1 MRDEEVFLM
10 VVLPGLCVGAAFLL
24 SHSKRVH
31 EQKMKRLDVLQEA
44 LRHPSL
50 GDDTRADLVRLLS
63 EEHRREA
70 KPLMR
75 WVRSGWRLG
84 HVLLLAVS
92 WLLMV
97 GGAASW
103 GIGRLS
109 GWSSYSLQPSIYTA
123 VAGFVL
129 MTLPIALR
137 EMLRR
142 SGSPS
147 SARQ

>member
-1 MRDEEVFLM
+1 MRDEEVFLIL
-10 VVLPGLCVGAAFLL
+10 VLPSLAVGAAILIPYA
-24 SHSKRVH
+24 KRVH
-31 EQKMKRLDVLQEA
+31 EQKMKRLEVLQEA

-50 GDDTRADLVRLLS
+50 GDGTRADLVRLLS

-70 KPLMR
+70 KPLLR

-109 GWSSYSLQPSIYTA
+109 GWNSYSLQPSIYVA